1 MVLVFLLP
9 TESGERLGY
18 SLTIFLSFTIVLT
31 ITSDL
36 MPTTSKEIPIIG
48 KRYTACADPK
58 GNGGFRSPSHFPLEK
73 HKTTGFL
80 SNTGPDPL
88 ENLKASKPALN
99 VRPISARQ
107 RSAI

>member
-1 MVLVFLLP
+1 
-9 TESGERLGY
+9 
-18 SLTIFLSFTIVLT
+18 
-31 ITSDL
+31 
-36 MPTTSKEIPIIG
+36 MPTTSKEIRIIG